1 MGLLW
6 SDFQAN
12 SIKRMRRGHECE
24 RGEQD
29 MCIQLLNRQK
39 YVCEKYVLLKRVK
52 RGGEW
57 VHIE

>member
-12 SIKRMRRGHECE
+12 SVKKMRRGHECE

-39 YVCEKYVLLKRVK
+39 YVCEKYK
-52 RGGEW
+52 W